1 MGLFLKDISLK
12 GKTALITGA
21 TKGLGRGAAQAIAE
35 AGGNVI
41 AIGRNQSELNSL
53 GKIIKK
59 LKVKYL
65 SFNCDVNDFNSIKRF
80 ISRLKSL
87 DILVNN
93 AGITSD
99 NLFIR
104 MKDEEWD
111 KVLDVNLR
119 ANVRLTKNIIRGM
132 LKRRFGR
139 IIFISSIIGYTGN
152 IGQSNY
158 ACSKSALSG
167 FSKSISLE
175 VANRGITC
183 NLIAPGFIK
192 TPMTDKLNENQQ
204 KVILDK
210 IPISRFGIP
219 EDISAACIYLASDE
233 ASYLTGTTI
242 HVNGGMGMF

>member
-1 MGLFLKDISLK
+1 MFSLK
-12 GKTALITGA
+12 GKNVLLTGSSGGIGQEIARAFHKQGANIILSGTNGDKLIDLSTE
-21 TKGLGRGAAQAIAE
+21 LGERANYIIANLE
-35 AGGNVI
+35 KREDIDHLSSKA
-41 AIGRNQSELNSL
+41 EEKL
-53 GKIIKK
+53 GH
-59 LKVKYL
+59 
-65 SFNCDVNDFNSIKRF
+65 
-80 ISRLKSL
+80 L

-111 KVLDVNLR
+111 KVLDVNLG

-219 EDISAACIYLASDE
+219 KDISAACIYLASDE
-233 ASYLTGTTI
+233 ASYVTGTTI